1 MITTLF
7 DPNQFGARFFYGQK
21 RFPKNLFTDLSE
33 INCRPMI
40 PMTGSER
47 PVEKRFDEL
56 KCIVEHLVEDLHMPI
71 SAGSFQKDNGE
82 FKHLL
87 DYCRGIGA
95 WMAFAVFLEYF
106 QVEEYNPEYILAG
119 NQELSMFRPGPHLN
133 ADLPFSLSQLLP
145 HITFNDLLRAIDQFR
160 NMKASIAKNSTLA
173 TTSDTTIF
181 PTLFNMLEEKRIEEN
196 TLTQYTP

>member
-1 MITTLF
+1 
-7 DPNQFGARFFYGQK
+7 
-21 RFPKNLFTDLSE
+21 
-33 INCRPMI
+33 
-40 PMTGSER
+40 MTGSER

-145 HITFNDLLRAIDQFR
+145 HITFNDLLKAFGQFKTIYIE
-160 NMKASIAKNSTLA
+160 NDSTL
-173 TTSDTTIF
+173 TSTSDLAILS
-181 PTLFNMLEEKRIEEN
+181 TLSEMLKHALEEEE
-196 TLTQYTP
+196 